1 MPAEPLIKRTVAFFD
16 GQNLFNAAKEAFGY
30 GFPNHDPICLA
41 TALCGQRGWNLQQV
55 RFYTGIP
62 APTSG
67 DRRTQFWNAKLAQ
80 LGRRGAFTFTRPL
93 RHGNEKGI
101 DVRIA
106 LDIVSCVLEHR
117 CDVALVFS
125 QDQDLGEAADEVRK
139 ISQQQ
144 GRWVKVASAYPV
156 SSTATNKRGIN
167 STEWIRVERALY
179 DSCIDP
185 RDYLPG
191 RYVSQP

>member
-30 GFPNHDPICLA
+30 GFPNYDPICLA
-41 TALCGQRGWNLQQV
+41 AALCGQRGWNLQQV

-125 QDQDLGEAADEVRK
+125 QDQDLGRPPTRCGK
-139 ISQQQ
+139 S
-144 GRWVKVASAYPV
+144 P
-156 SSTATNKRGIN
+156 SS
-167 STEWIRVERALY
+167 
-179 DSCIDP
+179 
-185 RDYLPG
+185 RDDG
-191 RYVSQP
+191 

>member
-1 MPAEPLIKRTVAFFD
+1 MPPEPQIKLAVAFFD

-30 GFPNHDPICLA
+30 QFPNYDPICLA
-41 TALCGQRGWNLQQV
+41 AAVCRQCGWALRQT

-62 APTSG
+62 DPR
-67 DRRTQFWNAKLAQ
+67 DNDPRTQFWSAKLAQ
-80 LGRRGAFTFTRPL
+80 LGRRGAYTFTRPL

-101 DVRIA
+101 DIRIA
-106 LDIVSCVLEHR
+106 LDMVSCVLERR

-144 GRWVKVASAYPV
+144 GRWLKVASAFPV
-156 SSTATNKRGIN
+156 SAQTTNSRGIN
-167 STEWIRVERALY
+167 NTQWIALDRAFY
-179 DSCIDP
+179 DTCIDQ
-185 RDYLPG
+185 RDYRPKAKKT
-191 RYVSQP
+191 